1 MDPTS
6 TPNSPEMVTK
16 IAASSGSVHKRK
28 SVSDVPAAK
37 RVCIDLTEDASED
50 SDFDVDRDWGDLAK
64 VQSWIGREFPEA
76 DQREYLKRF
85 IRSVCRERHGE
96 ASFTNAPEEMRG
108 WIKRCQFKFH
118 PCRTLK
124 KYGWTSA
131 CMSLAGEIESDRSA
145 VSVGSRRQAIG
156 KRELLILQRELG
168 KDLETELHTV
178 TAEAGGETAEGHV
191 LVIKGFLNAEQRREV
206 TFELQHIHPDFIDD
220 KMWSHGKCKQ
230 KRARTNSNIG
240 FFQQRG
246 SIEAELPKD
255 RKSSIVPY
263 GCMPACADIKD
274 RINRA
279 CSAST
284 SNGSSAI
291 DMVDLNTELNFY
303 EDDGGI
309 GNHQDCE
316 RSFVIGISLGAS
328 RKFQLTPF
336 KGAMPVGD
344 TTDFTLH
351 SGDCYIMDT
360 VAKGNACTPEGR
372 PLYNR
377 LHFRHCAGGGNGKF
391 LRKMWMSKAA
401 AWSKRSDINAHAQQW
416 IDWATQQKS
425 R

>member
-1 MDPTS
+1 MDSEGVPRGRS
-6 TPNSPEMVTK
+6 D
-16 IAASSGSVHKRK
+16 R
-28 SVSDVPAAK
+28 VSEEV
-37 RVCIDLTEDASED
+37 
-50 SDFDVDRDWGDLAK
+50 
-64 VQSWIGREFPEA
+64 
-76 DQREYLKRF
+76 Y
-85 IRSVCRERHGE
+85 RSVCKERHGE
-96 ASFTNAPEEMRG
+96 ASFTNASKEMRR

-124 KYGWTSA
+124 KYAWTSA

-145 VSVGSRRQAIG
+145 VSVGSRRKAIG
-156 KRELLILQRELG
+156 KGELLILQQRLG
-168 KDLETELHTV
+168 KDLETELHTL
-178 TAEAGGETAEGHV
+178 TAEADGETVEGHV
-191 LVIKGFLNAEQRREV
+191 LVIKGFLNAEQQREV

-230 KRARTNSNIG
+230 KRAQNQLEHWLPPTE
-240 FFQQRG
+240 G

-279 CSAST
+279 CGT
-284 SNGSSAI
+284 I

-316 RSFVIGISLGAS
+316 RSFVIGISLGAT

-336 KGAMPVGD
+336 KGAMPVGA

-372 PLYNR
+372 PLYSR

-391 LRKMWMSKAA
+391 PRKMWMSKAA
-401 AWSKRSDINAHAQQW
+401 AWSKRSDINPHSSGSTGHPNKKETA
-416 IDWATQQKS
+416 S
-425 R
+425 RRIYQ